1 MKNAFKKVMS
11 IGAAAA
17 LMLCLVLCSTL
28 FAYAAYADGTYSV
41 PVTCKGGS
49 GRGGVRSASVKV
61 SKGVISSVEL
71 VMSSAN
77 YDYAYD
83 PVTGTKI
90 DAGGED
96 VSVFTIAYPGD
107 NFSFT
112 VDTTAMSEPHEITY
126 ELTLDLS
133 SLPQAAEPES
143 PKPSDK
149 PEPSG
154 SGEGSEADEAAKE
167 AAKEAEEKAAKEA
180 AEKAAKEAEEKAV
193 KEAEEKLLKETAE
206 AAAKEAEQKAKKKKI
221 AYIAAGVVIVAAIA
235 IFAVGKKKG

>member
-1 MKNAFKKVMS
+1 MS
-11 IGAAAA
+11 IGAAAV
-17 LMLCLVLCSTL
+17 LMFCLVLCSTL
-28 FAYAAYADGTYSV
+28 PAYAAYADGTYPV

-61 SKGVISSVEL
+61 SKGVISSVDL
-71 VMSSAN
+71 VMSSGN

-83 PVTGTKI
+83 PVTGAKI
-90 DAGGED
+90 NAGGDD
-96 VSVFTIAYPGD
+96 VSVFTIAYPGE

-112 VDTTAMSEPHEITY
+112 ADTTAMSEPHEITY

-133 SLPQAAEPES
+133 SVPQAAEPES
-143 PKPSDK
+143 PKSSDK

-154 SGEGSEADEAAKE
+154 PGEASEADEAAKE
-167 AAKEAEEKAAKEA
+167 AAEKAAKDAEEKAAKEA
-180 AEKAAKEAEEKAV
+180 ADKAA

-221 AYIAAGVVIVAAIA
+221 AYIAAGVIIVAGIV